1 MVLLQSGG
9 VAGTMNLIPLVSYWY
24 GRAEQSRD
32 WEAVE
37 RKNSVAT
44 KIEE

>member
-9 VAGTMNLIPLVSYWY
+9 VAGTMNLTPLVSYWY